1 MDEFNFAYLPYIPSR
16 KILKYYILEKSLNS
30 GIKWTNEH
38 EQINYFP
45 MFCHIWDNLVPN
57 GFVKIDSK
65 ITFDLIRKRFPNT
78 KLVEPANLRKIID
91 NDSIDKVSLIGSF
104 TNETKQTVTRS
115 DYQLLLAGGYFTRY
129 SDNLFTKK
137 FPVFYKHF
145 VNSQDI
151 DNLIF
156 YSPVYSTAEYSTIYS
171 TRSMFRLFQYKNFNT
186 IETVHRKSY
195 NDNCAFINRFDFDCC
210 KLI

>member
-1 MDEFNFAYLPYIPSR
+1 MVELNLAYLPDIPIR

-78 KLVEPANLRKIID
+78 KLVEPVNLDQSCKI
-91 NDSIDKVSLIGSF
+91 F
-104 TNETKQTVTRS
+104 RFYHQNETNSFCMKFFI
-115 DYQLLLAGGYFTRY
+115 YF
-129 SDNLFTKK
+129 
-137 FPVFYKHF
+137 
-145 VNSQDI
+145 I
-151 DNLIF
+151 
-156 YSPVYSTAEYSTIYS
+156 
-171 TRSMFRLFQYKNFNT
+171 
-186 IETVHRKSY
+186 
-195 NDNCAFINRFDFDCC
+195 
-210 KLI
+210 